1 MYSSFEKTR
10 INALAK
16 RFPKLASKL
25 LPLTDRLFDLL
36 QVIQSGY
43 YHVDFGGSF
52 SMKVVLPVFV
62 PELRYE
68 GLAISNGDIAVAR
81 FARTAMGRCS
91 TEEVARMRKDLLEY
105 CKQDT
110 LAMVRLHES
119 LTTMC
124 FR

>member
-1 MYSSFEKTR
+1 
-10 INALAK
+10 
-16 RFPKLASKL
+16 LASKL

-36 QVIQSGY
+36 QVTQSGY

-62 PELRYE
+62 PELRYD

-81 FARTAMGRCS
+81 FARAAMGRCS

-124 FR
+124 SR